1 MTRERPV
8 NRFRQRN
15 RREGD
20 ALDGPAAGVHA
31 GQSSEFLTG
40 RCIVSKAKADN
51 KSDKV
56 SPDLDTPTDMP
67 QAAVGKISA
76 ALNTLLADAFA
87 LYLKTKNFHWHVS
100 GRHFHDYHLMLDQQS
115 DAIFA
120 TTDQLAERV
129 RKLGGITVRSIGQ
142 IAKLQTI
149 QDNDEDYVPPREM
162 LRELMEDNKHMAAAM
177 RKAHKLCDDK
187 EDSGTAGLLE
197 IFIDETERRTW
208 FLFEASRQEGSN
220 AA

>member
-1 MTRERPV
+1 M
-8 NRFRQRN
+8 
-15 RREGD
+15 
-20 ALDGPAAGVHA
+20 
-31 GQSSEFLTG
+31 
-40 RCIVSKAKADN
+40 SKASNIA
-51 KSDKV
+51 S
-56 SPDLDTPTDMP
+56 DLDTPSDLP
-67 QAAVGKISA
+67 QGAADKISA

-87 LYLKTKNFHWHVS
+87 LYIKTKNFHWHVS
-100 GRHFHDYHLMLDQQS
+100 GRHFHDYHVMLDEQS
-115 DAIFA
+115 EAIFA

-129 RKLGGITVRSIGQ
+129 RKIGGATLRSIGH

-149 QDNDEDYVPPREM
+149 QDNNEQYVPPREM

-177 RKAHKLCDDK
+177 RKAHKLCDDH

-197 IFIDETERRTW
+197 TFIDETERRTW